1 LERKSTYK
9 VNTAIE
15 NLLCYLWK
23 PVLRGEKEMSA
34 RDLSVLISVILIV
47 SMLIIPF
54 PTWLLSILIILN
66 ITLALLVLLV
76 SMNMTE
82 PLQFSVFPSLLL
94 LLTLY
99 RLGLNV
105 STTRA
110 ILSHGDAGGV
120 VETFGTF
127 VVGGNIVV
135 GLILFLILI
144 IIQFIVITKG
154 AERVSEVAARFTL
167 DAMPGKQMSIDADLN
182 AGMISEQEARERRKK
197 VGREADFY
205 GAMDGASKFVKGD
218 AIASIIIVL
227 INLIAGIIIGMLQQ
241 GMGLADAAKHFS
253 LLSVGD
259 GIVSQIPALL
269 ISTATG
275 IVVTRA
281 ASEGNLGQE
290 ITSQLLAYPKLLYVA
305 GGTIF
310 LLGLF
315 TPINDLLTI
324 PIAGMLAVG
333 GYMFSKVPKTDKLQ
347 LEEMEE
353 ASGADEMK
361 SPESVISLLNVD
373 PIEFEFGYGLIPLAD
388 TNQGG
393 DLLDRIVMIRRQLAI
408 ELGLVIP
415 VVRIRDNIQLQPNE
429 YRLKI
434 KGNEMARGELLLD
447 HYLAMSP
454 GIEDDSI
461 EGIDTIEPS
470 FGLPAKWI
478 TDGMKERAE
487 IFGYT
492 VVDPPSVV
500 STHITEVIKAN
511 AYELLGRQETKQ
523 LIDHVKESY
532 PILIEEVTPNPLS
545 VGEVQK
551 VLSKLL
557 KENVSIRNLPVIF
570 ETLADFGKVTTDT
583 DILAEYVRQALAR
596 QITNQYA
603 SQGETLK
610 VATLSGKAEKSVADA
625 IQQTEHGN
633 YLALDPSISQ
643 RILESI
649 AKNIEQFSMMEQ
661 TPIVLC
667 SPAVRMYVRQLTER
681 YFPKVPILSYN
692 ELEANV
698 EVQSVGV
705 VNVD

>member
-1 LERKSTYK
+1 
-9 VNTAIE
+9 
-15 NLLCYLWK
+15 
-23 PVLRGEKEMSA
+23 MSA
-34 RDLSVLISVILIV
+34 RDLSVLLSVILIV
-47 SMLIIPF
+47 AMLIIPF
-54 PTWLLSILIILN
+54 PSWLLSVLIMVN
-66 ITLALLVLLV
+66 ISIALLVLLNT
-76 SMNMTE
+76 MNMTE

-94 LLTLY
+94 LLTLF

-105 STTRA
+105 STTRS
-110 ILSHGDAGGV
+110 ILSKGEAGGV

-127 VVGGNIVV
+127 VVGGNVVV
-135 GLILFLILI
+135 GMVVFLILI

-154 AERVSEVAARFTL
+154 SERVSEVAARFTL

-182 AGMISEQEARERRKK
+182 AGMISEQQARERREK
-197 VGREADFY
+197 VSREADFY

-218 AIASIIIVL
+218 AIAGIIIVL
-227 INLIAGIIIGMLQQ
+227 INLIFGIVIGMTQQ
-241 GMGLADAAKHFS
+241 GLGVADAASKYS
-253 LLSVGD
+253 LLTVGD

-281 ASEGNLGQE
+281 ASDGNLGID
-290 ITSQLLAYPKLLYVA
+290 ITSQLLAYPKMLYVGA
-305 GGTIF
+305 GTIF

-315 TPINDLLTI
+315 TPIHDMLTI
-324 PIAGMLAVG
+324 PIAALMAFG
-333 GYMFSKVPKTDKLQ
+333 GYSFSRVPEPDQQQLQ
-347 LEEMEE
+347 EMEE
-353 ASGADEMK
+353 DIQMDEMK
-361 SPESVISLLNVD
+361 SPESVVNLLNVD

-388 TNQGG
+388 ANQGG

-454 GIEDDSI
+454 GIDDDSI
-461 EGIDTIEPS
+461 DGIDTIEPS

-478 TDGMKERAE
+478 TEEMKEQAE

-523 LIDHVKESY
+523 LIDHLRESY
-532 PILIEEVTPNPLS
+532 PILVEEATPNPLS
-545 VGEVQK
+545 VGEIQK
-551 VLSKLL
+551 VLGKLL
-557 KENVSIRNLPVIF
+557 RENVSIRNLPIIF
-570 ETLADFGKVTTDT
+570 ETLADYGKVTTDT

-596 QITNQYA
+596 QITNQY
-603 SQGETLK
+603 SRNGETLK
-610 VATLSGKAEKSVADA
+610 VITLSGRVEKVIAEGV
-625 IQQTEHGN
+625 QQTEHGN
-633 YLALDPSISQ
+633 YLSLDPAVSQ
-643 RILESI
+643 GILESV
-649 AKNIEQFSMMEQ
+649 ANQVEQLSIMEQ
-661 TPIVLC
+661 TPIILC

-681 YFPKVPILSYN
+681 YFAQIPVLSYN

-705 VNVD
+705 VNVE

>member
-1 LERKSTYK
+1 
-9 VNTAIE
+9 
-15 NLLCYLWK
+15 
-23 PVLRGEKEMSA
+23 MSA
-34 RDLSVLISVILIV
+34 RDLSVLASVILIV
-47 SMLIIPF
+47 AMLIIPF
-54 PTWLLSILIILN
+54 PSWMLSVLIIIN
-66 ITLALLVLLV
+66 ISLALLVLLT
-76 SMNMTE
+76 SMNMNE
-82 PLQFSVFPSLLL
+82 PLQFSIFPSLLL
-94 LLTLY
+94 LLTLF

-105 STTRA
+105 STTRS
-110 ILSHGDAGGV
+110 ILSKGEAGGV

-127 VVGGNIVV
+127 VVGGNVLV
-135 GLILFLILI
+135 GLVVFVILI
-144 IIQFIVITKG
+144 VIQFIVITKG
-154 AERVSEVAARFTL
+154 SERVSEVAARFTL

-182 AGMISEQEARERRKK
+182 AGMISEHDARHRRDKIS
-197 VGREADFY
+197 READFY

-218 AIASIIIVL
+218 AIAGIVIVI
-227 INLIAGIIIGMLQQ
+227 INLIFGIIIGMTQQ
-241 GMGLADAAKHFS
+241 GLPIAEAATRYS
-253 LLSVGD
+253 LLTVGD

-281 ASEGNLGQE
+281 ASEGNLGQD
-290 ITSQLLAYPKLLYVA
+290 IMKQLLAYPYMLYVA
-305 GGTIF
+305 AFTIF
-310 LLGLF
+310 MLGVA
-315 TPINDLLTI
+315 TPIDDILTI
-324 PIAGMLAVG
+324 PIAAAMGFG
-333 GYMFSKVPKTDKLQ
+333 GYMLSRTPGESET
-347 LEEMEE
+347 EMAAMEE
-353 ASGADEMK
+353 EVETDEMK
-361 SPESVISLLNVD
+361 SPESVVNLLNVD

-454 GIEDDSI
+454 GVEDDSI
-461 EGIDTIEPS
+461 EGIDTVEPS

-478 TDGMKERAE
+478 SEEMKEQAE

-500 STHITEVIKAN
+500 STHITEVIKTNAN
-511 AYELLGRQETKQ
+511 ELLGRQETKQ
-523 LIDHVKESY
+523 LIDHLQESY
-532 PILIEEVTPNPLS
+532 PILVEEVTPNPLS

-551 VLSKLL
+551 VLAKLL
-557 KENVSIRNLPVIF
+557 KENVSIRNLPIIF
-570 ETLADFGKVTTDT
+570 ETLADFSKMSSDT
-583 DILAEYVRQALAR
+583 DLLTEYVRQALAR
-596 QITNQYA
+596 QITNQFVQENG
-603 SQGETLK
+603 SLK
-610 VATLSGKAEKSVADA
+610 VVTVSGKVEKLIADS

-633 YLALDPSISQ
+633 YLSMDPGESQ
-643 RILESI
+643 RVLESV
-649 AKNIEQFSMMEQ
+649 ASQVEQLSLMEES
-661 TPIVLC
+661 PIILC
-667 SPAVRMYVRQLTER
+667 SPAVRMYVRQITER
-681 YFPKVPILSYN
+681 YFPQVPILSYN

>member
-1 LERKSTYK
+1 
-9 VNTAIE
+9 
-15 NLLCYLWK
+15 
-23 PVLRGEKEMSA
+23 MSGK
-34 RDLSVLISVILIV
+34 DLSVIFGVILIV
-47 SMLIIPF
+47 AMLIIPF
-54 PTWLLSILIILN
+54 PSWLLSILIMVN
-66 ITLALLVLLV
+66 ISIALLVLLNT
-76 SMNMTE
+76 MNMTE

-94 LLTLY
+94 ILTLF

-105 STTRA
+105 STTRS
-110 ILSHGDAGGV
+110 ILSHGEAGGV
-120 VETFGTF
+120 VEVFGSF
-127 VVGGNIVV
+127 VVGGNVVV
-135 GLILFLILI
+135 GMVVFLILI

-154 AERVSEVAARFTL
+154 SERVSEVAARFTL

-182 AGMISEQEARERRKK
+182 AGMISEQQARERREK
-197 VGREADFY
+197 VSRESDFY

-218 AIASIIIVL
+218 AIAGIIIVL
-227 INLIAGIIIGMLQQ
+227 INLMFGIVIGMTQQ
-241 GMGLADAAKHFS
+241 GLAIGEAAQRYS
-253 LLSVGD
+253 LLTVGD

-281 ASEGNLGQE
+281 ASDGNLGFD
-290 ITSQLLAYPKLLYVA
+290 ITSQLTAYPKMLYVA

-315 TPINDLLTI
+315 TPITDLLTI
-324 PIAGMLAVG
+324 PLAGLMVFG
-333 GYMFSKVPKTDKLQ
+333 GYTLSRSPEPDKQQLQ
-347 LEEMEE
+347 EMEE
-353 ASGADEMK
+353 DIQMDEMK
-361 SPESVISLLNVD
+361 SPESVVNLLNVD

-388 TNQGG
+388 ANQGG

-454 GIEDDSI
+454 GIDDESI

-478 TDGMKERAE
+478 TEEMKEQAE

-511 AYELLGRQETKQ
+511 AHELLGRQETKQ
-523 LIDHVKESY
+523 LIDHLRESY
-532 PILIEEVTPNPLS
+532 PILVEESTPNPLS

-551 VLSKLL
+551 VLGKLL
-557 KENVSIRNLPVIF
+557 KENVSIRNLPIIF
-570 ETLADFGKVTTDT
+570 ETLADYGKVTTDT

-596 QITNQYA
+596 QITNQY
-603 SQGETLK
+603 SRNGETLK
-610 VATLSGKAEKSVADA
+610 VITLSGRVEKVIAEGV
-625 IQQTEHGN
+625 QQTEHGN
-633 YLALDPSISQ
+633 YLSLDPAVSQ
-643 RILESI
+643 GILESV
-649 AKNIEQFSMMEQ
+649 ASQVEQLSIMEQ

-681 YFPKVPILSYN
+681 YFAQIPVLSYN

-705 VNVD
+705 VNVE

>member
-1 LERKSTYK
+1 
-9 VNTAIE
+9 
-15 NLLCYLWK
+15 
-23 PVLRGEKEMSA
+23 MSA
-34 RDLSVLISVILIV
+34 KELTVFISVIMIVAMLIV
-47 SMLIIPF
+47 PL
-54 PTWLLSILIILN
+54 PTWLLSILLILN
-66 ITLALLVLLV
+66 ISLALLVLLT
-76 SMNMTE
+76 SMSLIE
-82 PLQFSVFPSLLL
+82 PLQFSVFPTLLL
-94 LLTLY
+94 LLTLF

-110 ILSHGDAGGV
+110 ILTHGDAGGV
-120 VETFGTF
+120 VETFGSF
-127 VVGGNIVV
+127 VVGGNLVVGIVV
-135 GLILFLILI
+135 FLILVI
-144 IIQFIVITKG
+144 INFIVITKG
-154 AERVSEVAARFTL
+154 SERVSEVAARFAL

-182 AGMISEQEARERRKK
+182 AGMISEQQARERREK
-197 VGREADFY
+197 VSREADFY
-205 GAMDGASKFVKGD
+205 GSMDGASKFVKGD
-218 AIASIIIVL
+218 AIAGIIIVI
-227 INLIAGIIIGMLQQ
+227 INLTFGIIIGMLQQ
-241 GMGLADAAKHFS
+241 GMSLADSASHFT
-253 LLSVGD
+253 LLTVGD
-259 GIVSQIPALL
+259 GIVSQVPALI

-281 ASEGNLGQE
+281 ASDGNLGQE
-290 ITSQLLAYPKLLYVA
+290 ITSQLLSFPKMLYLT

-310 LLGLF
+310 CLGFF

-324 PIAGMLAVG
+324 PIAGLLVFG
-333 GYMFSKVPKTDKLQ
+333 GYRFTHVPQVDHEQLQ
-347 LEEMEE
+347 VNEEESE
-353 ASGADEMK
+353 SGEMK
-361 SPESVISLLNVD
+361 SPESVVSLLNMD
-373 PIEFEFGYGLIPLAD
+373 PIEFEFGYGLIPLVD

-454 GIEDDSI
+454 GTDDDAI
-461 EGIDTIEPS
+461 TGIDTIEPS

-478 TDGMKERAE
+478 TEDMKEEAE

-500 STHITEVIKAN
+500 STHITEVIKTN
-511 AYELLGRQETKQ
+511 AYDLLGRQETKQ
-523 LIDHVKESY
+523 LIDHLKENY
-532 PILIEEVTPNPLS
+532 PILVEEVTPNPLS

-551 VLSKLL
+551 VLAKLL
-557 KENVSIRNLPVIF
+557 KENVSIRNLPIIF
-570 ETLADFGKVTTDT
+570 ETLADFGKVTSDT
-583 DILAEYVRQALAR
+583 DLLTEYVRQALAR
-596 QITNQYA
+596 QITNQF
-603 SQGETLK
+603 SQSNDSLK
-610 VATLSGKAEKSVADA
+610 VVTLAGKVEKVIADG

-633 YLALDPSISQ
+633 YLAVDPTVSQ

-649 AKNIEQFSMMEQ
+649 ATQVEQLSLMEQ

-681 YFPKVPILSYN
+681 YFPQIPILSYN
-692 ELEANV
+692 ELETNV

-705 VNVD
+705 VTVD